1 MQGSLFGSCQCYFD
15 SSLDCWFMGCYRPA
29 VFEIDC
35 QVSYEIG
42 LFAMRGSDFDL
53 ENKFGDIWL
62 ERIIFFTNSQIQGM
76 NSRVLTFQ
84 QYYSNGLHP

>member
-1 MQGSLFGSCQCYFD
+1 LGVASVTLTVHWIAGLWVVIALQC
-15 SSLDCWFMGCYRPA
+15 LR
-29 VFEIDC
+29 
-35 QVSYEIG
+35 IG